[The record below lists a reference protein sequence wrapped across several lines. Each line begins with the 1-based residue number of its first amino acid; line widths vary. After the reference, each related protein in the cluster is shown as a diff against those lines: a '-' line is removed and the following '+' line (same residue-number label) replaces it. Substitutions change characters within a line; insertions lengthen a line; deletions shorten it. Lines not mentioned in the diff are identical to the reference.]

1 MKSSS
6 SPPASPER
14 RRRTTSV
21 GVAPVVS
28 SDFSINMLPD
38 DDEVF
43 KKDYSSSSSA
53 SPSLRS
59 GSSLSGKLGSPRGRL
74 AIAAVIF
81 LVIAY
86 ASLTI
91 TRSAA
96 TESLS
101 SPQAVAASTSPP
113 LHGQGDEQTPL
124 QQEEPQQQNGMEE
137 APMRVEKAADW
148 TLTVEAAMDIDGDI
162 EVSRHDLVLRTRR
175 ASVYPR
181 FVSDNCH
188 GALHRRRG
196 PILYG
201 RLTCNARLGMAERA
215 SEPVPPGKLRRGHV
229 VCASSADGVTEFAI
243 MTQEEGAPRN
253 VLEGARPCAIIDAAS
268 WVELDA
274 IHTILSRGGG
284 GETIEPP
291 LQLNVHH

>member
-1 MKSSS
+1 MKSST
-6 SPPASPER
+6 PKETGAPASPER
-14 RRRTTSV
+14 RRRTTAV
-21 GVAPVVS
+21 GAVAAD
-28 SDFSINMLPD
+28 DFSISMLPD
-38 DDEVF
+38 EEEF
-43 KKDYSSSSSA
+43 KAYSSSSNA
-53 SPSLRS
+53 SPSLRIS
-59 GSSLSGKLGSPRGRL
+59 SSLSGKLGSPRGRL

-101 SPQAVAASTSPP
+101 SPQAVAAS
-113 LHGQGDEQTPL
+113 LHGQGDEQQTQL

-148 TLTVEAAMDIDGDI
+148 KLTVEAAMDIDGDI
-162 EVSRHDLVLRTRR
+162 QVSRHDLVLRTRR

-181 FVSDNCH
+181 FVSEGCN

-196 PILYG
+196 PVLYG
-201 RLTCNARLGMAERA
+201 RLSCNARLGMAERA
-215 SEPVPPGKLRRGHV
+215 SEPVPPGKFRRGHV

-243 MTQEEGAPRN
+243 MTQEAGAPRN

-268 WVELDA
+268 WAELDS
-274 IHTILSRGGG
+274 INTILSQGGG